1 MQIKQLDH
9 VGVLVDDIEEA
20 RAFCEETLGL
30 GLDREAT
37 PPELGVHALFFRC
50 GDVTIEVFEIID
62 PDSTIRP
69 LEAGQR
75 ARIDHIALAVE
86 DLGTLVE
93 ALAGRGVRPQPTG
106 VGASA
111 TAEPLSLAGN
121 LNLWTDAETSD
132 GVVYQLVEKGTG

>member
-1 MQIKQLDH
+1 MPIKQLDH

-20 RAFCEETLGL
+20 RTFFGQTLGL

-50 GDVTIEVFEIID
+50 GTVTIEVFEIID
-62 PDSTIRP
+62 PSSTIRP

-75 ARIDHIALAVE
+75 ARIDHIALAVD
-86 DLGTLVE
+86 DLAALVE
-93 ALAGRGVRPQPTG
+93 ALAGQGVRPQPTG

-111 TAEPLSLAGN
+111 SPEPLPLAGN
-121 LNLWTDAETSD
+121 LNLWTDAETAD
-132 GVVYQLVEKGTG
+132 GVVYQLIEKGAG